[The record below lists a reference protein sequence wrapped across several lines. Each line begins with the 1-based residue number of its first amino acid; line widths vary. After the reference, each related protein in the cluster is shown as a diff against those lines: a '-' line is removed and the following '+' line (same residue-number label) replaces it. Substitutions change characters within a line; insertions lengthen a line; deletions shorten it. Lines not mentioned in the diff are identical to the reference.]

1 MIVQEILA
9 CLDNLQIEPEYLRGA
24 KKLGRSVKAYASEK
38 ANMPQVVGMAKKLVD
53 KWSRMVYGICTTY
66 GTRDD
71 EYETEISS
79 RDQYRKLRQKLSK
92 IQKEAEQ
99 EESPSEDEEV
109 GQKRPR
115 KK

>member
-1 MIVQEILA
+1 
-9 CLDNLQIEPEYLRGA
+9 
-24 KKLGRSVKAYASEK
+24 
-38 ANMPQVVGMAKKLVD
+38 MPQVVGMAKKLVD

-92 IQKEAEQ
+92 IQKDAEQ
-99 EESPSEDEEV
+99 DESPSEDEAGADANNAESPCALASA
-109 GQKRPR
+109 RMAAEALA
-115 KK
+115 